1 MRKRHAATQRP
12 DTFTANQIQDA
23 YVTDRI
29 RQEAELAAQ
38 TPEEIIATL
47 YHGWDD
53 TGAFTRAKR
62 EQYARGA
69 ALLDRAMLIESE
81 IVQSD
86 SPAARQARAGL
97 TRAGSTVVELYAG
110 DDCVRYVTLA
120 PKTRE
125 PARVGELR
133 AAYPV
138 PA

>member
-1 MRKRHAATQRP
+1 MKRRTATQRP
-12 DTFTANQIQDA
+12 GTFTTNQIQDA
-23 YVTDRI
+23 YITNHI
-29 RQEAELAAQ
+29 RQEAEIAAQ
-38 TPEEIIATL
+38 TPEEIITTL

-125 PARVGELR
+125 FAQVGEVR